1 MTDQPAKPENAP
13 DGDETSGTEASAAET
28 HAPEAHAP
36 ETHAPETHGDE
47 APKGYEPPSYV
58 PPAPQPGDD
67 PYGSRPFAA
76 PSEHGS
82 SGQQAPYGQQE
93 QYGQPQAPY
102 AQQPGGPGQY
112 GQPSNPYGQPA
123 SPYAQP
129 SQGQYGQPAS
139 PYGQPA
145 YYGMPVE
152 PKGLSIASMCCGIAV
167 FVGLGFFVLPQ
178 IAAVILGHMGL
189 KREPAGKGMAIAG
202 LVMGY
207 LGIAGAVLFWVFI
220 AIFAAS
226 ASRYNY
232 NY

>member
-13 DGDETSGTEASAAET
+13 DGDETSGTETHAAEASAA
-28 HAPEAHAP
+28 A
-36 ETHAPETHGDE
+36 THGDE

-58 PPAPQPGDD
+58 PPAPQSGDN

-82 SGQQAPYGQQE
+82 YGQSEQYGQQAPYGQQD
-93 QYGQPQAPY
+93 QYSQPQAPY
-102 AQQPGGPGQY
+102 AQQPGGPGPY
-112 GQPSNPYGQPA
+112 SQPSNPYGQPA

-189 KREPAGKGMAIAG
+189 KKEPAGKGMAIAG